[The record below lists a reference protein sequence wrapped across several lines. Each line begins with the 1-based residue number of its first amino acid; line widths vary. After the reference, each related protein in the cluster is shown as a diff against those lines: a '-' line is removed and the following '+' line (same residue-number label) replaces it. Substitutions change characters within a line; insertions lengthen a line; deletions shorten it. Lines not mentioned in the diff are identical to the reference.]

1 MDTSSRPEMNDGHE
15 PDGQKRN
22 EPKSFSQ
29 QVKSVAK
36 WTGLSILVAIA
47 FLASGGWM
55 LVVWLVMHLATDGW
69 KPLSVDETSP
79 RTVHS
84 IPFKKNTVEVV
95 LSGYEI
101 RQDIGSVDLQVSFY
115 PQGVKDSTATHFP
128 SLPSFYNSE
137 WRAMGEQEAAY
148 YKLKDVDG
156 DWKRDFLIKVDASFS
171 SYYYI
176 SSRDGRGFQS
186 DERFKAAQPW
196 LAEPQADY
204 SQL

>member
-1 MDTSSRPEMNDGHE
+1 MDTSPLPEKNEGHE
-15 PDGQKRN
+15 PDGRKHGGQ
-22 EPKSFSQ
+22 KSFSQ
-29 QVKSVAK
+29 KVKSAAK

-69 KPLSVDETSP
+69 KPLAVDENST

-84 IPFKKNTVEVV
+84 IPFRKNTVEVV

-101 RQDIGSVDLQVSFY
+101 KQDIGPVDLQVSFY
-115 PQGVKDSTATHFP
+115 PKDAKDSMATHFP

-148 YKLKDVDG
+148 YKLEDVDG
-156 DWKRDFLIKVDASFS
+156 DWKRDFLIKVDASLP

-176 SSRDGRGFQS
+176 SSRGGRGFQS

-196 LAEPQADY
+196 LAEPQAD
-204 SQL
+204 SQF